1 MSGAS
6 IASEVS
12 AALAE
17 VGVELGNG
25 AEYTV
30 QLIPA
35 LTGGNPWDA
44 PSAPPDPIN
53 LRAYVDDFRSD
64 LFNGAPV
71 QAGDKKVMLDATGT
85 APKPMDTLVIDGVNH
100 RIENVMQL
108 GGAGVPVLFMAQ
120 ARKSG

>member
-1 MSGAS
+1 MTGAS
-6 IASEVS
+6 IATEVS

-17 VGVELGNG
+17 VGAELGNG
-25 AEYTV
+25 TEYTV

-35 LTGGNPWDA
+35 VKGGNPWDA
-44 PSAPPDPIN
+44 PIAAPDPIEM
-53 LRAYVDDFRSD
+53 RAYVEDFRSD

-85 APKPMDTLVIDGVNH
+85 VPKPMDTLVIDGLDH